1 MRRMIPR
8 NPRPV
13 SRFERPYDMDP
24 LVYEVLLS
32 RGIETAEE
40 AQRFLHPSLDDLRD
54 PYLLSDMRA
63 AVDCIRDHLN
73 RRSPITIYGDYD
85 VDGITSSSILYTH
98 LRSLDADV
106 DVYLPDRHTEGY
118 GLNEAAIRRIA
129 QRSRLLVTVDCG
141 ITNGPLIDLAK
152 QLGMDCVV
160 TDHHRPPETLPDCPT
175 VNPLLNDYPFPSL
188 CGAGVAFQLVRALS
202 GDEAALPLI
211 DLAALGTIADLVPLI
226 DENRVIT
233 TYGLARINR
242 HERLGIRALIS
253 AAGLSG
259 KPVLASHVAFQL
271 APRLNASGRVGSAR
285 DAFELLTTHDE
296 SRAEALALFLNAE
309 NDNRKQIEQKILSD
323 ARKQLEAYDFVHN
336 HAILLWGEG
345 WNEGVIGLAA
355 SRLLE
360 QYHMPTLMFARN
372 GDTLVGSCRSI
383 DGVDIHA
390 VLTACADL
398 LTRFGGHRL
407 AAGLTLPFE
416 NLPQLIDRIN
426 RTIEQNCDPACY
438 TPVSVYDCQPDLRLL
453 SLETLHALDCFQP
466 TGMGNPAPL
475 FLAEGEMCSWRTI
488 GSDNQHLKFELAA
501 DGRHDAVGFSLVPEL
516 QRPVGGTYRMI
527 FSPKENTYRGRTT
540 IQLDVRALI
549 QSSDCQRESETNRN
563 LPAIHAHFL
572 TELFYNRDISVPLP
586 DQRPS
591 VSRDQLIRTLT
602 NTAQGTLVICG
613 DSTLAFELIR
623 ACGSIHELYINAFP
637 QQPISHNAICL
648 LPCGELPEHCHYDR
662 VILAGLPPGLYPFP
676 NAELLAVEPA
686 FWLRQLPDLDALR
699 QIYSAARRLL
709 APGTLPQDR
718 LIQGISAATR
728 LSGEAVRAGL
738 AVYRELQL
746 IDASEG
752 VRPSLSM
759 APFRK
764 VSPES
769 SKCYRLIEALR
780 RWSGHFPER

>member
-1 MRRMIPR
+1 M
-8 NPRPV
+8 
-13 SRFERPYDMDP
+13 
-24 LVYEVLLS
+24 
-32 RGIETAEE
+32 
-40 AQRFLHPSLDDLRD
+40 
-54 PYLLSDMRA
+54 
-63 AVDCIRDHLN
+63 
-73 RRSPITIYGDYD
+73 
-85 VDGITSSSILYTH
+85 
-98 LRSLDADV
+98 
-106 DVYLPDRHTEGY
+106 
-118 GLNEAAIRRIA
+118 
-129 QRSRLLVTVDCG
+129 
-141 ITNGPLIDLAK
+141 
-152 QLGMDCVV
+152 
-160 TDHHRPPETLPDCPT
+160 
-175 VNPLLNDYPFPSL
+175 
-188 CGAGVAFQLVRALS
+188 
-202 GDEAALPLI
+202 
-211 DLAALGTIADLVPLI
+211 
-226 DENRVIT
+226 
-233 TYGLARINR
+233 
-242 HERLGIRALIS
+242 
-253 AAGLSG
+253 
-259 KPVLASHVAFQL
+259 
-271 APRLNASGRVGSAR
+271 
-285 DAFELLTTHDE
+285 
-296 SRAEALALFLNAE
+296 
-309 NDNRKQIEQKILSD
+309 
-323 ARKQLEAYDFVHN
+323 
-336 HAILLWGEG
+336 
-345 WNEGVIGLAA
+345 
-355 SRLLE
+355 
-360 QYHMPTLMFARN
+360 
-372 GDTLVGSCRSI
+372 GSCRSI

-591 VSRDQLIRTLT
+591 VSRDQLIRALT

-623 ACGSIHELYINAFP
+623 ACGSIHELFINAFP

-676 NAELLAVEPA
+676 NAELLDVEPA